1 MSRLGGEVID
11 KSTNG
16 DFELGGHGGGSSPH
30 RPLHVALGEEG
41 LEERVLG
48 LEHHL
53 EKKSKT
59 RRK

>member
-16 DFELGGHGGGSSPH
+16 DFELGGDGGGSSPH

-41 LEERVLG
+41 LQERVLG

-53 EKKSKT
+53 EKKE
-59 RRK
+59 